1 MRCTACQH
9 DNDPGTKFCEECG
22 NKLARVCLA
31 CGVEL
36 KPTSK
41 FCPECGAAIA
51 VGVTA
56 TKLPVR
62 NVADYTPKHLADK
75 ILQSKSALE
84 GERKQVTVLFADIQG
99 SMELAGQLDPE
110 EWHRI
115 LERFFAVLTN
125 GVHRF
130 EGTVNQYTGDG
141 IMALFGAPLAHED
154 HGQRACL
161 TALHLREALRDYADT
176 LRRTHGL
183 SFATRMGLNSGEVVV
198 GSIGDDLRM
207 DYTAQGHTVGLAQ
220 RMEQLAEPGAIFL
233 TAHTAHLVEGYFAL
247 RELGTFELKG
257 VAAPLEVF
265 ALEGLGAART
275 RLDLSQSRGFSKF
288 VGRADE
294 IATLEVALE
303 QGVRGPGRTVGVVA
317 EAGTGKSRLCF
328 EFLERCRARGYTVVE
343 TRGIA
348 HGRHVPLLPMLDLF
362 RTYFGVQRTD
372 DDQVVR
378 EKIAGRL
385 LLLDASLGDDL
396 PIFFNL
402 LGVTD
407 PERPL
412 PQIDPELLQ
421 RRAYAAVRAIVRA
434 DSQRHKPAI
443 VFVEDLHWLDATS
456 DAYLAE
462 IVEATVASRGLVL
475 VNFRPEYRAPWMQMQ
490 HYQQLPL
497 VPLGAD
503 AVREL
508 LDDLLGGDYSVAGL
522 AGFVHRRAGGNP
534 FFVEEIV
541 QTLIET
547 GAMRGSRGCYR
558 LVRPV
563 EELAL
568 PATVQAVLAARIDR
582 LEERDK
588 RVLQQASVIGKTF
601 QARVLARITDV
612 LAVELDAAL
621 RALCTAEFLHETA
634 LYPQLEYT
642 FKHPLTQEVAA
653 TSQLNE
659 RRAQTHAAVA
669 RVIEEMSADDL
680 DEQAA
685 LLAHHWAAAG
695 EYATAARWHAC
706 AARWIGVSNY
716 AESSAHWR
724 QVVNLIAEDTD
735 SLEALAL
742 RAEALR
748 NLLMLAY
755 RIDTPEQEAATLF
768 DAGRRALERLGDDAA
783 RAALLVAYAT
793 LRQNAGASDDYV
805 ALAGEAYQLAQGTGD
820 RAVAAA
826 SAAEYCIGLYEKG
839 RLSES
844 LAIAVAAR
852 TMCAGD
858 TSIGIGVLGYSP
870 YVVSYIFE
878 LLPLLALGRID
889 DAELSGR
896 RGIELSQQQ
905 DLDETR
911 SWAHAL
917 FAFVG
922 DARGAPT
929 FEAVQSARLGVEA
942 AERFGSDHTRAVA
955 NIGLAL
961 AHLLVEQWQPAMV
974 AAETVMH
981 VWRTKCFFGD
991 YAPLMLFAHARALLG
1006 TGAVE
1011 RALAD
1016 CREGIDIAR
1025 RQNQPLHLCEGNLIE
1040 ARCLRPLHGAAART
1054 AIDTSLVEA
1063 MQVIEQTGAE
1073 LWRPH
1078 VHVERGEL
1086 CRLQGDTEG
1095 AQREFVTAHRLF
1107 EATGAS
1113 GYAARMAR
1121 ELAAS
1126 TALP

>member
-1 MRCTACQH
+1 M
-9 DNDPGTKFCEECG
+9 
-22 NKLARVCLA
+22 
-31 CGVEL
+31 
-36 KPTSK
+36 
-41 FCPECGAAIA
+41 
-51 VGVTA
+51 
-56 TKLPVR
+56 
-62 NVADYTPKHLADK
+62 
-75 ILQSKSALE
+75 
-84 GERKQVTVLFADIQG
+84 FADVKG
-99 SMELAGQLDPE
+99 SMELAEQMDPE
-110 EWHRI
+110 QWHHI
-115 LERFFAVLTN
+115 LDRFFQILSD

-154 HGQRACL
+154 HAQRACL
-161 TALHLREALRDYADT
+161 AALHLREALRDYADT

-233 TAHTAHLVEGYFAL
+233 TAHIAHLVDGYFAL
-247 RELGTFELKG
+247 RTLGTFELKG
-257 VAAPLEVF
+257 VAAALEVF

-288 VGRADE
+288 VGRSNE
-294 IATLEVALE
+294 IATLEAALE
-303 QGVRGPGRTVGVVA
+303 QGLLGPGRTVGVVA

-328 EFLERCRARGYTVVE
+328 EFLERCRARGYPVVE
-343 TRGIA
+343 TRGVA
-348 HGRHVPLLPMLDLF
+348 HGRHVPLLPMLELF

-372 DDQVVR
+372 DEQAVR

-385 LLLDASLGDDL
+385 LLLDANLGDDL

-407 PERPL
+407 PDRPL
-412 PQIDPELLQ
+412 PLIDPELLQ

-434 DSQRHKPAI
+434 DSRRPKPAI
-443 VFVEDLHWLDATS
+443 VFVEDLHWLDAAS
-456 DAYLAE
+456 DAYLAQ

-497 VPLGAD
+497 VPLVAE

-508 LDDLLGGDYSVAGL
+508 LDDLLGRDDSVAGL

-547 GAMRGSRGCYR
+547 GAMRGSRGRYR

-601 QARVLARITDV
+601 QARVLARVTDV
-612 LAVELDAAL
+612 PASELDAAL
-621 RALCTAEFLHETA
+621 RALCTAEFLHEAA

-642 FKHPLTQEVAA
+642 FKHPLTHEVAA

-669 RVIEEMSADDL
+669 RVIEEMSADNL

-695 EYATAARWHAC
+695 EYATAALWHAR
-706 AARWIGVSNY
+706 AARWIGVGNC
-716 AESSAHWR
+716 AESSVHWR
-724 QVVNLIAEDTD
+724 QVVNLITEDTD
-735 SLEALAL
+735 SLNALAL

-748 NLLMLAY
+748 NLLALAY
-755 RIDTPEQEAATLF
+755 RIDTPEQEAAALF
-768 DAGRRALERLGDDAA
+768 DSGRRALERLGDDAA
-783 RAALLVAYAT
+783 RAALLVAYST

-805 ALAGEAYQLAQGTGD
+805 ALAGEAYELAQGIGD

-826 SAAEYCIGLYEKG
+826 AGAEYCIGLHEKG

-844 LAIAVAAR
+844 LAVVVAAR

-858 TSIGIGVLGYSP
+858 TNVGVAVLGYSP
-870 YVVSYIFE
+870 YVASYIFE
-878 LLPLLALGRID
+878 LLPLLTLGRID
-889 DAELSGR
+889 EAEQSGR
-896 RGIELSQQQ
+896 RGIELAQQQ
-905 DLDETR
+905 GLDETR
-911 SWAHAL
+911 SWAYAL

-922 DARGAPT
+922 DAQGAPT
-929 FEAVQSARLGVEA
+929 PDALQSARLGVEA

-955 NIGLAL
+955 NVGLAL
-961 AHLLVEQWQPAMV
+961 GHLLLEQWEAAMA
-974 AAETVMH
+974 AAEAAMH
-981 VWRTKCFFGD
+981 IWRTKGFFGD
-991 YAPLMLFAHARALLG
+991 YAPLMLFCHARALLG
-1006 TGAVE
+1006 IGAVE

-1025 RQNQPLHLCEGNLIE
+1025 RQRQPLHLCEGNIIQ
-1040 ARCLRPLHGAAART
+1040 ARCLRLLHGAAART
-1054 AIDTSLVEA
+1054 GIDAGLDEA
-1063 MQVIEQTGAE
+1063 MQIIEQTGAE

-1086 CRLQGDTEG
+1086 CRLHGDREAARREFTT
-1095 AQREFVTAHRLF
+1095 AQRMF

-1113 GYAARMAR
+1113 GHAAR
-1121 ELAAS
+1121 LQPVCG
-1126 TALP
+1126 L